1 MRTARH
7 IEIALQWTN
16 SQGVYRMNTN
26 VWNGDRAKSR
36 GGLYRTSAML
46 TVATVL
52 AVGVSAPAI
61 AQDATS
67 PQSATADA
75 APAADSA
82 GEIVVTGSRIKSGAT
97 TATPVT
103 ILSAAA
109 LQRGAPSTP
118 VAALRDLPALS
129 ATATSTRNPA
139 SGGASNG
146 GASFLDLRGL
156 GASRTLTLVDGK
168 RFVPATST
176 GLVDANLIPSAL
188 LERVDVVT
196 GGGSAA
202 YGSDAVAGVVNFVLN
217 TKLEGI
223 RAKAQTGISS
233 EGDNAEKLFT
243 FAAGHSFMDEKL
255 HVSVGG
261 EYYRNKGVRA
271 AARDWAR
278 TGVNIINNPAGPPAQ
293 ILATNARIRAT
304 TGGYVVG
311 GNGGTAAANA
321 AFTGL
326 MFGPGGAVQQ
336 YDFGTLTTSGTQS
349 GGSGF
354 DTTTTQPLNRPNS
367 RKTLYG
373 HVDYE
378 VAPDWEIYA
387 EGSYGEV
394 KADYVNGPNLH
405 LGSTN
410 LTIQRDNAF
419 LPASLRAQMT
429 ATGVTSLTV
438 SRVDS
443 EDGYLFSRNRER
455 VTRGIGGVKGKIG
468 SWAVDA
474 FFSYGDARARN
485 AVSGNTILGRYT
497 QAVDAVTN
505 GSGQIVCRS
514 TLTNPSDGCVP
525 FNIFG
530 AGSPS
535 AAAVAYTTGTAV
547 AETHNTLKD
556 TGVNASGTLFEG
568 WAGPIKAAV
577 GFEARWDTSTTTSD
591 PLSQQRAFNIQN
603 VLPWSASQN
612 VQEAYIETQIPLLRD
627 VPFARELSID
637 AAGRRTHYSTSGSVN
652 TWKVSGSW
660 KPVDDIRFRV
670 TRSRDIRAPSLS
682 ELYVAGT
689 QDVFN
694 GTDPLKGNVQVF
706 RVLQLTSGNPTLK
719 PEIANTSTYGVVFQP
734 SFIRGLT
741 ASVDYYDIKIQGA
754 IATLTSQN
762 LLNQCA
768 AGLATACTNF
778 VRDGSGNLTTVLL
791 RPINYASFQTRGIDI
806 DLNYAVPIDEWFEA
820 SGSLNIRSITNHLI
834 HQKLANPGTAT
845 QEQAGDVSLY
855 ANPKWRNTTQLT
867 YAQGGFTGFLQSR
880 YIGGGIIDSVKV
892 AAGTLAKQHVSGRLY
907 FDSQISYQ
915 INNSPIELYL
925 NVRNLLD
932 KAPPVLP
939 SGSTSNP
946 AQTNGSLYDMIGRM
960 FSVGVNV
967 KL

>member
-1 MRTARH
+1 
-7 IEIALQWTN
+7 
-16 SQGVYRMNTN
+16 
-26 VWNGDRAKSR
+26 
-36 GGLYRTSAML
+36 ML
-46 TVATVL
+46 TVASVI
-52 AVGVSAPAI
+52 AVGASTAAMAQTVPATPAGTGTSGQVPSDATTQGSAS
-61 AQDATS
+61 AQDATTS
-67 PQSATADA
+67 TAA
-75 APAADSA
+75 VAPPSGD
-82 GEIVVTGSRIKSGAT
+82 IIVTGSRIASGAT
-97 TATPVT
+97 AATPVT
-103 ILSAAA
+103 IVSAAA

-156 GASRTLTLVDGK
+156 GPNRTLTLVDGK

-188 LERVDVVT
+188 LERVDLVT

-223 RAKAQTGISS
+223 RAKAQIGVSNY
-233 EGDNAEKLFT
+233 GDNAEKLFT
-243 FAAGHSFMDEKL
+243 FAAGHAFADGKL
-255 HVSVGG
+255 HVTIGG
-261 EYYRNKGVRA
+261 EYYRNDGVGP

-278 TGVNIINNPAGPPAQ
+278 NGVNIINNPAAPPAQ
-293 ILATNARIRAT
+293 ILATNSRIRAT
-304 TGGYVVG
+304 TGGYVVS
-311 GNGGTAAANA
+311 GNGGTPAANA

-326 MFGPGGAVQQ
+326 MFGPGGTVQP

-354 DTTTTQPLNRPNS
+354 DTTTTQPLNRPNN
-367 RKTLYG
+367 RKTAYA

-378 VAPDWEIYA
+378 IAPDWEIYG

-394 KADYVNGPNLH
+394 RAAYVNGPNLH

-419 LPASLRAQMT
+419 LPTSLRTQML

-443 EDGYLFSRNRER
+443 EDGYLFSRNQEK
-455 VTRGIGGVKGKIG
+455 VKRGVVGVKGTIG
-468 SWAVDA
+468 SWAIDA
-474 FFSYGDARARN
+474 FFSYGDARAQN
-485 AVSGNTILGRYT
+485 AVSGNTILARYT
-497 QAVDAVTN
+497 QSIDAVTN
-505 GSGQIVCRS
+505 PGGQIVCRS
-514 TLTNPSDGCVP
+514 TLSNPGDGCVP

-547 AETHNTLKD
+547 AKTHNTLKD
-556 TGVNASGTLFEG
+556 TGINASGTLYEG
-568 WAGPIKAAV
+568 WAGPIKAAA
-577 GFEARWDTSTTTSD
+577 GFEARWDTSATTSD
-591 PLSQQRAFNIQN
+591 ALSHQRAFNIQN

-612 VQEAYIETQIPLLRD
+612 VQEGYIEAQIPLLRD
-627 VPFARELSID
+627 LPFARELSVD

-660 KPVDDIRFRV
+660 KPIDDIRFRA

-694 GTDPLKGNVQVF
+694 GTDPLKGNAQVF
-706 RVLQLTSGNPTLK
+706 RVLQLTSGNPNLK
-719 PEIANTSTYGVVFQP
+719 PEIANTSTYGLIVQP
-734 SFIRGLT
+734 SFIPGLT
-741 ASVDYYDIKIQGA
+741 ASVDYYNIKIEGA
-754 IATLTSQN
+754 ITTLTAQN

-768 AGLATACTNF
+768 AGLASACANF
-778 VRDGSGNLTTVLL
+778 VRDSGGNLTTVLL
-791 RPINYASFQTRGIDI
+791 RPINYASFQTQGIDI
-806 DLNYAVPIDEWFEA
+806 DLNYAAPVDQWFGLK
-820 SGSLNIRSITNHLI
+820 GSLNIRSVTNHLI
-834 HQKLANPGTAT
+834 HQKLANPGFAT
-845 QEQAGDVSLY
+845 QEQAGDVGLY
-855 ANPKWRNTTQLT
+855 ANPKWRNTTQFT
-867 YAQGGFTGFLQSR
+867 YAQDGFTGFLQTR
-880 YIGGGIIDSVKV
+880 FIGGGIVDSVKY
-892 AAGTLAKQHVSGRLY
+892 AAGTLLNQHVNGRVYL
-907 FDSQISYQ
+907 DGQISYQ
-915 INNSPIELYL
+915 IERSPVELYL
-925 NVRNLLD
+925 NVRNILNTS
-932 KAPPVLP
+932 PPVFP

-946 AQTNGSLYDMIGRM
+946 AQTNGSLFDMIGRM

-967 KL
+967 KI

>member
-1 MRTARH
+1 M
-7 IEIALQWTN
+7 IANILD
-16 SQGVYRMNTN
+16 
-26 VWNGDRAKSR
+26 NGRSTLR
-36 GGLYRTSAML
+36 SGLYRTSAML
-46 TVATVL
+46 TVSSSLLLGA
-52 AVGVSAPAI
+52 AMPAMAQQPAAAAAAGQVSS
-61 AQDATS
+61 DATT
-67 PQSATADA
+67 QGSASAQNDTSNGAADA
-75 APAADSA
+75 APSST
-82 GEIVVTGSRIKSGAT
+82 GEIVVTGSRIATGAT
-97 TATPVT
+97 AATPVT
-103 ILSAAA
+103 IVSAAA

-129 ATATSTRNPA
+129 ATATSTRNPP

-156 GASRTLTLVDGK
+156 GPSRTLTLVDGK

-188 LERVDVVT
+188 LDRIDLVT

-223 RAKAQTGISS
+223 RAKAQTGISGK
-233 EGDNAEKLFT
+233 GDNAEKLFT
-243 FAAGHSFMDEKL
+243 FAAGHEFLDGKL
-255 HVSVGG
+255 HVTVGG
-261 EYYRNKGVRA
+261 EYYRNDGVGP

-293 ILATNARIRAT
+293 VLATNARIRAT

-311 GNGGTAAANA
+311 GNGGTPAANA

-326 MFGPGGAVQQ
+326 MFGPGGVVQP

-354 DTTTTQPLNRPNS
+354 DTTTTQPLNRPNN

-378 VAPDWEIYA
+378 VAPDWEIYG
-387 EGSYGEV
+387 EGSWGEV
-394 KADYVNGPNLH
+394 RANYINGPNLH
-405 LGSTN
+405 LGATN
-410 LTIQRDNAF
+410 LTIQRDNAY
-419 LPASLRAQMT
+419 LPASLRAQML

-443 EDGYLFSRNRER
+443 EDGYLFSHNRER
-455 VTRGIGGVKGKIG
+455 VSRGIGGVKGQIG
-468 SWAVDA
+468 SWSVDA

-485 AVSGNTILGRYT
+485 AVSGNTILARYT

-505 GSGQIVCRS
+505 PAGQIVCRS
-514 TLTNPSDGCVP
+514 TLTNPTDGCVP

-535 AAAVAYTTGTAV
+535 AAAVGYTTGTAI
-547 AETHNTLKD
+547 AKTHNTLKD
-556 TGVNASGTLFEG
+556 TGVNASGTLLEG
-568 WAGPIKAAV
+568 WAGPIKAAA
-577 GFEARWDTSTTTSD
+577 GFEARWDTSATTSD
-591 PLSQQRAFNIQN
+591 ALSQTRAFNIQN
-603 VLPWSASQN
+603 VLPWSARQT
-612 VQEAYIETQIPLLRD
+612 VQEGYIEAQIPLLRD
-627 VPFARELSID
+627 LPFARELGID
-637 AAGRRTHYSTSGSVN
+637 LAGRRTHYSTSGSVN

-660 KPVDDIRFRV
+660 KPVEDVRFRI

-694 GTDPLKGNVQVF
+694 GTDPLKGNTQVF

-719 PEIANTSTYGVVFQP
+719 PEISNTITYGVVVQP
-734 SFIRGLT
+734 SFVHGLT
-741 ASVDYYDIKIQGA
+741 ASVDYYDIKINGA
-754 IATLTSQN
+754 IATLTAQN

-768 AGLATACTNF
+768 AGLATACSNF
-778 VRDGSGNLTTVLL
+778 VRDSGGNLTTVLL

-806 DLNYAVPIDEWFEA
+806 DVNYSVPIDTWFNA
-820 SGSLNIRSITNHLI
+820 AGSLNIRSVTNHLI
-834 HQKLANPGTAT
+834 HQKLSNPGFAT
-845 QEQAGDVSLY
+845 QEQAGDVGLF
-855 ANPKWRNTTQLT
+855 ANPKWRNTTQFT
-867 YAQGGFTGFLQSR
+867 YAQGGFTGFLQTR
-880 YIGGGIIDSVKV
+880 YIGGGIVDSVKA
-892 AAGTLAKQHVSGRLY
+892 AAGTLLNQHVNGRLY
-907 FDSQISYQ
+907 VDGQISYK
-915 INNSPIELYL
+915 IDRSPIELYL

-932 KAPPVLP
+932 KAPPIFP

-946 AQTNGSLYDMIGRM
+946 AQTNGSLFDMVGRM
-960 FSVGVNV
+960 FTVGVNV
-967 KL
+967 KI